1 MNKLRYSRHPIW
13 SATLGSKLIFKY
25 DPDNETLIHSFV
37 IEVYQM
43 YAIYIVSM
51 LKTSGSSFYKEYV
64 NKKQALKHLCEYL
77 KYYGDESRE
86 IYENTEIDIFELVR
100 KTQGK
105 KAAEKLC
112 IGIGSEVSTPRS
124 LKKRL
129 SLNLT
134 PRLTRSDPYRN
145 KRFSTPRSSRPSKSK
160 KLQHF
165 NSMVDMN
172 DNNTP
177 RVPDI
182 PKPPHMQTE
191 EQRRIQLKQRWQK
204 EMDEL
209 DEAME
214 ELLKVAEPKT
224 DNK

>member
-1 MNKLRYSRHPIW
+1 MNKLKYSRHPIW

-25 DPDNETLIHSFV
+25 DSDHETLVQSFV

-43 YAIYIVSM
+43 YEIYIVSM
-51 LKTSGSSFYKEYV
+51 LKTNGFPFYREYV
-64 NKKQALKHLCEYL
+64 NKKQAIEYLCEYL

-86 IYENTEIDIFELVR
+86 IYENTEINILELVR
-100 KTQGK
+100 TTQGK
-105 KAAEKLC
+105 KAAERLC
-112 IGIGSEVSTPRS
+112 IGVGSEVSTPRS
-124 LKKRL
+124 LKNRL

-145 KRFSTPRSSRPSKSK
+145 KRFSTPRSSRLRKSK

-191 EQRRIQLKQRWQK
+191 EQRRTQLKQRWQK

-214 ELLKVAEPKT
+214 ELLKVAQPRV
-224 DNK
+224 NK